1 MRYLNERMSIDAYKR
16 LHSAFVGSFEDLM
29 KSRGGSPDEGADNA
43 LGYFNALLN
52 GYGEALVNG
61 NWINYD
67 SKTRRNERI
76 RQKNKAKKEIS
87 GDNVNAGDDESTLTV
102 FDHLGDERTSEIDS
116 EAEYISTDDENMLLS
131 NVKRSFLRMERK
143 YYRRYSFGLRSF
155 LLGFINDDARSMD
168 VARNILAFNEVTPT
182 SGKWD
187 TFDYEEMR
195 DFISAVIRVLHC
207 TVQGRAELLKYLRT
221 VW

>member
-76 RQKNKAKKEIS
+76 RQKNKAKKIITLIKVLRNKKIIKKNQTLQKKKQNQLKRMKMEMIS
-87 GDNVNAGDDESTLTV
+87 
-102 FDHLGDERTSEIDS
+102 
-116 EAEYISTDDENMLLS
+116 
-131 NVKRSFLRMERK
+131 
-143 YYRRYSFGLRSF
+143 
-155 LLGFINDDARSMD
+155 
-168 VARNILAFNEVTPT
+168 
-182 SGKWD
+182 
-187 TFDYEEMR
+187 
-195 DFISAVIRVLHC
+195 
-207 TVQGRAELLKYLRT
+207 
-221 VW
+221 